1 LKENNE
7 TGLESRLNRD
17 IGKLGYSAINLN
29 GVIGAGIF
37 GLPAVAAAMTGT
49 FSPWIFIIGG
59 VLIFTVVLCFA
70 RAASMVR
77 ETGGVIVY
85 ATHAFGNF
93 VGFQTGW
100 LAFLSRVASMAANT
114 NLLVTYASWFWAP
127 LDGEPGRS
135 LALVAIF
142 TGLIWLNVRGV
153 KNSVGLLYVFTV
165 LKLLPLSLLILFG
178 LGQVELQSLTATELP
193 EIGALGE
200 AVLVVMY
207 AYVGFEGTVVT
218 AGEGRRPRREL
229 PGAMINTILL
239 IGLIYVLVQIVAMA
253 VLPDLA
259 EHRGKPALTDVAG
272 ALLGWAGAATLTLGA
287 VFSIAGNLT
296 SSILSASRMSFA
308 LARDGS
314 LPPWLARVHPRYHT
328 PHTSILLYGG
338 LALILALSGTFI
350 YLAIISTLVRLLTYM
365 VSIAALPILA
375 RTTEPHDARFNLP
388 GGLLIPTVAFL
399 LCVWL
404 VSHASAE
411 AWLWTFAFFL
421 AGSVL
426 YAYSRRSAK
435 PFRTGPGNEHGP

>member
-1 LKENNE
+1 LKENNN
-7 TGLESRLNRD
+7 GIQSSLNRD

-37 GLPAVAAAMTGT
+37 GLPAVAAAMTGS
-49 FSPWIFIIGG
+49 FSPWVFVIGG
-59 VLIFTVVLCFA
+59 LLIFTVVLCFA
-70 RAASMVR
+70 SAASMFR
-77 ETGGVIVY
+77 KTGGVIVY
-85 ATHAFGNF
+85 ATHAFGPF

-100 LAFLSRVASMAANT
+100 LAFLARVASMAANT
-114 NLLVTYASWFWAP
+114 NLLVTYASWLWAP

-135 LALVAIF
+135 IALVAIF
-142 TGLIWLNVRGV
+142 TGLIWLNIRGV
-153 KNSVGLLYVFTV
+153 KNSVGLLYVLTV

-178 LGQVELQSLTATELP
+178 FGQVELQMLTTAELP

-229 PGAMINTILL
+229 PSAMINTILL
-239 IGLIYVLVQIVAMA
+239 IGVIYVLVQIVSMA

-259 EHRGKPALTDVAG
+259 AHRDRAALTDVAS
-272 ALLGWAGAATLTLGA
+272 ALLGWAGAAILTLGA
-287 VFSIAGNLT
+287 IFSIAGNLT

-350 YLAIISTLVRLLTYM
+350 YLAVISTLVRLLTYM
-365 VSIAALPILA
+365 VCIAALPILA
-375 RTTEPHDARFNLP
+375 RTTESDDARLNLP
-388 GGLLIPTVAFL
+388 GGWLIPLVAFL

-411 AWLWTFAFFL
+411 GWLWTFAFFL
-421 AGSVL
+421 VGSGL
-426 YAYSRRSAK
+426 YFHSRRAANQNRS
-435 PFRTGPGNEHGP
+435 E